1 MRKIDYTKLAD
12 CYEVRRLD
20 RENVQ
25 EIYELM
31 EDNPRFFEY
40 SSGGCSPE
48 QILRD
53 METLPPGKSAEDKYY
68 LGYYERQYL
77 IAVLDFIDGYPDSDT
92 AYIGFFMLDKCEQG
106 KKLGRALIEKLC
118 LCCGEWGYRRV
129 MLGWEK
135 ANPQSSRF
143 WQSCGFEPIREVEQS
158 HGTVVAAERFLP
170 PKYVPDFD
178 VYLIGEAARCPLMEP
193 RDALKLCYQAAYG
206 AEHGIKDPNSARKY
220 LREELK
226 RLEPDGDRPLSEGPI
241 SPELCRV
248 DLRAW
253 KARGLKW
260 QWLYAM
266 FEDAVGDGKMA
277 EKLAA
282 AERLAA
288 EGKLPFTAREWRE
301 ELAGWDGGAV
311 SHSEAYRKAYSPA
324 YRIVPMKYAACI
336 PVLEKMAEQPEG
348 CVVAIDGMSNSG
360 KSSLAALLE
369 KVTGA
374 GLVRMDDLLSPASRM
389 QVVNRGWPGGNVN
402 YAMFRE
408 HILPHL
414 HSAEAFSYP
423 YFANHSLVIN
433 KKRRVRRSPY
443 RIVEGSYCQHIVFGD
458 YADIKVFMHTEKST
472 QYRRVV
478 ARDGVRLAPSYF
490 AIWIPQEDEYFGFF
504 DLKNKADIVIET

>member
-12 CYEVRRLD
+12 CYEVRRLSEAD
-20 RENVQ
+20 AGDV
-25 EIYELM
+25 YELM
-31 EDNPRFFEY
+31 EDNPLFFEH
-40 SSGGCSPE
+40 SGGECSEE
-48 QILRD
+48 QVLRD
-53 METLPPGKSAEDKYY
+53 MTALPPGKSMEDKYY

-77 IAVLDFIDGYPDSDT
+77 IAVLDFIDGYPDEDT
-92 AYIGFFMLDKCEQG
+92 AYIGFFMLDGCEQG
-106 KKLGRALIEKLC
+106 RKIGRALVEKLC
-118 LCCGEWGYRRV
+118 LCCEEWGYRRV
-129 MLGWEK
+129 MLGRDK

-143 WQSCGFEPIREVEQS
+143 WQSCGFKSIREVEQS
-158 HGTVVAAERFLP
+158 RGTVVEAERILP
-170 PKYVPDFD
+170 PKPTNNFEN
-178 VYLIGEAARCPLMEP
+178 YLLHEAARCPLMEP

-226 RLEPDGDRPLSEGPI
+226 RGEACMERPLYVPI
-241 SPELCRV
+241 SSGLCRV

-266 FEDAVGDGKMA
+266 FEDAVGDGDME

-282 AERLAA
+282 VEHLADA
-288 EGKLPFTAREWRE
+288 GKLPFSAEAWRE
-301 ELAGWDGGAV
+301 ELAAWGGGAV
-311 SHSEAYRKAYSPA
+311 SHSEAYRKAYTPA
-324 YRIVPMKYAACI
+324 YRIVPTKYENCI
-336 PVLEKMAEQPEG
+336 PVLEKMAAYPNG

-369 KVTGA
+369 KATGA
-374 GLVRMDDLLSPASRM
+374 GLARMDDLLSPASRM
-389 QVVNRGWPGGNVN
+389 QVVGKGWPGGNVN
-402 YAMFRE
+402 YAMFRDN
-408 HILPHL
+408 ILPNL
-414 HSAEAFSYP
+414 HSEKAFSYP

-443 RIVEGSYCQHIVFGD
+443 RIVEGSYSQHIVFGD

-490 AIWIPQEDEYFGFF
+490 TIWIPQEDEYFEFF
-504 DLKNKADIVIET
+504 DLENKADIVIKT